1 MSPEAYNPG
10 SYASGVAHTHVKIA
24 RDSGNQP
31 SLSQIFILPC
41 IDQSENFEPFN
52 SIVIVSF
59 FVF

>member
-1 MSPEAYNPG
+1 MSPEAYNSGP
-10 SYASGVAHTHVKIA
+10 YASGVAHTLVKIT

-31 SLSQIFILPC
+31 LAKFYLPC

-52 SIVIVSF
+52 FIVIVSF